1 MWKEKRC
8 RLCGRNVR
16 LVWRGQLLS
25 ARERTPGRTRCLQA
39 CVCEKVTVSEHPLPC
54 EMENSVA
61 SATLRLNRKWWWWY
75 GHIVHVCIYILSE
88 IKLYYYYT
96 YNCKIWPTSTVS
108 RDRFLREVAFSFDDP
123 ARVWSE
129 DVDGGPFDPY
139 EWYYVINYSHLFKCG
154 NSISS
159 YLADDV
165 TTIVSS
171 VSGWRRIM
179 GRSKL
184 QRRYY
189 DPKRVGSYGGVAAL
203 RRVVPE
209 QDVERWLSEQ
219 DTYTLHKPVRRHF
232 KRSHEVICSLCTGDS
247 TNNLGRESNPRTR
260 QWCFSI
266 TITCV
271 PFCSG
276 ETMHYQDR
284 QHALCSTCLKEK
296 IIMQTISPKH
306 HIHVFM

>member
-25 ARERTPGRTRCLQA
+25 AREWTPGRTRCLQS

-96 YNCKIWPTSTVS
+96 YNCKIWPISTVS

-123 ARVWSE
+123 ARVWSV
-129 DVDGGPFDPY
+129 DVNGGPFDPY

-154 NSISS
+154 W
-159 YLADDV
+159 YFC
-165 TTIVSS
+165 
-171 VSGWRRIM
+171 
-179 GRSKL
+179 
-184 QRRYY
+184 
-189 DPKRVGSYGGVAAL
+189 
-203 RRVVPE
+203 
-209 QDVERWLSEQ
+209 LS
-219 DTYTLHKPVRRHF
+219 D
-232 KRSHEVICSLCTGDS
+232 
-247 TNNLGRESNPRTR
+247 
-260 QWCFSI
+260 
-266 TITCV
+266 
-271 PFCSG
+271 
-276 ETMHYQDR
+276 
-284 QHALCSTCLKEK
+284 
-296 IIMQTISPKH
+296 
-306 HIHVFM
+306 